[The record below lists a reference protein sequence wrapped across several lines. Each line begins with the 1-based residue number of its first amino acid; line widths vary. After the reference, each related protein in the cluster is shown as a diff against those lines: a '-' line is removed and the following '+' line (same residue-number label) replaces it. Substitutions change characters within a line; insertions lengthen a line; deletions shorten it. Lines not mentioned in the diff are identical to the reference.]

1 MRIKMNNDSTRG
13 HHRYTVKD
21 VIKREDHAE
30 LIDNTFVVTEK
41 TSTTHNNAVLEIAAV
56 IRRHVEVNGIRD
68 RVFIGNVALYC
79 DELCDEEGNL
89 FLPDVMVVHEG
100 DGICEDGIHTSPSF
114 IAEVAT
120 ESTLRNDYGRK
131 MMIYRDIGVMEY
143 WVVDLKR
150 KAIVRY
156 LEEKDFV
163 PEVIKYEDIKIM
175 PVNIYPGLAVDL
187 SNIFLM
193 S

>member
-1 MRIKMNNDSTRG
+1 MEDQYI
-13 HHRYTVKD
+13 YTVED

-30 LIDNTFVVTEK
+30 LIGNTLVVTEM
-41 TSTTHNNAVLEIAAV
+41 TSTTHNNAVLEIAAA

-68 RVFIGNVALYC
+68 KVFVGNVALYC
-79 DELCDEEGNL
+79 DELCGEEGNL

-100 DGICEDGIHTSPSF
+100 DGICEDGIYTSPAF

-120 ESTLRNDYGRK
+120 ESSLRNDYGRK

-150 KAIVRY
+150 KAVVRY
-156 LEEKDFV
+156 LEENNFV
-163 PEVIKYEDIKIM
+163 PEVIEFEDYCM
-175 PVNIYPGLAVDL
+175 MSVNTYPGLAVDL

>member
-1 MRIKMNNDSTRG
+1 MEDQ
-13 HHRYTVKD
+13 HRYTVED

-30 LIDNTFVVTEK
+30 LIDNTLVVTEM
-41 TSTTHNNAVLEIAAV
+41 TSTTHNNAVLEIAAT
-56 IRRHVEVNGIRD
+56 IRRHIEVNGIGD
-68 RVFIGNVALYC
+68 KVFTGNVALYC
-79 DELCDEEGNL
+79 DELCDEEGNM

-100 DGICEDGIHTSPSF
+100 DGICEDGIHISPVF

-120 ESTLRNDYGRK
+120 ESSLRNDYGWK
-131 MMIYRDIGVMEY
+131 MIIYRDIGVMEY
-143 WVVDLKR
+143 WVVDLKQ

-156 LEEKDFV
+156 LAENEFV
-163 PEVIKYEDIKIM
+163 SEIIKFEDYCVTS
-175 PVNIYPGLAVDL
+175 VNTYPGLAVDL